1 MVKMYEMDI
10 LDDGGGAAMAQTI
23 EIPAS
28 EVRERISDVI
38 SRVAYGGE
46 RVVISRNGKPQVAL
60 ISIAD
65 LERLKQDE
73 GRSERI
79 RKEAMEAVAAMQEEA
94 ARTGLDK
101 ITDEE
106 IDAEI
111 AEVRRLRR
119 ARGEE

>member
-1 MVKMYEMDI
+1 
-10 LDDGGGAAMAQTI
+10 MAKPI

-38 SRVAYGGE
+38 SRVAYGQE

-65 LERLKQDE
+65 FEWLKQQEERLEPLRQQALKAVE
-73 GRSERI
+73 AI
-79 RKEAMEAVAAMQEEA
+79 REDA

-101 ITDEE
+101 MTDEE
-106 IDAEI
+106 IDALI
-111 AEVRRLRR
+111 AETRR
-119 ARGEE
+119 ARRSRGRE